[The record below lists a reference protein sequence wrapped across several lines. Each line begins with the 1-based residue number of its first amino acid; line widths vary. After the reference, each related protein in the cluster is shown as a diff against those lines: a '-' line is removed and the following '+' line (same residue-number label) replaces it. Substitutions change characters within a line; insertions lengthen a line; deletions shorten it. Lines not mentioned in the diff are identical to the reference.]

1 MHHALIEQ
9 LEAEL
14 RQAQLDG
21 DVAALDRLIDDDLLF
36 VGPDGSLA
44 SKADD
49 LALHRSGTVRF
60 TAHEPRAL
68 EWRQVATDVVF
79 VTLHAHLAVLV
90 NGQAFAGD
98 YRYSR
103 VWRQRDGAW
112 RVVAGHVSAM
122 QTQ

>member
-1 MHHALIEQ
+1 

-14 RQAQLDG
+14 RQAQLDS
-21 DVAALDRLIDDDLLF
+21 DVDALARLIDDDLMF

-44 SKADD
+44 TKADD

-60 TAHEPRAL
+60 TAHEPQAL
-68 EWRQVATDVVF
+68 TWRPIADDVVF
-79 VTLHAHLAVLV
+79 VTLHARLAVLV
-90 NGQAFAGD
+90 DGQPFAGD

-103 VWRQRDGAW
+103 VWRRREGQW

-122 QTQ
+122 AAQP